1 MCYKYTVNHWK
12 HSLHRAYSL
21 FIMHIG
27 NEVYINAQS
36 LFIIHIQSNLT
47 SSYSGQ
53 TMGCICFLSV
63 FFHAFGKYTSWQTD
77 WLSLI
82 ANWTPIVKRLPSG
95 MNHQTEQFFMQ
106 MNTLLSLLM
115 LFFFFFSEEYM
126 CSLVPQSSTMCI
138 MYAIDCC
145 SSPTGLISQ
154 SRWRNGCRC
163 SSNQTC
169 NYRYYSYAWRV
180 LKRTISVL
188 YKLGQLKP
196 SLRALWLDSAFRNR
210 TSSFMGWILLSE
222 MVLKWSFTYYDWC
235 VIKYFGGF
243 DISNCRETA

>member
-82 ANWTPIVKRLPSG
+82 ANWTPIVKRLLSG

-115 LFFFFFSEEYM
+115 LFFFFFLRGVY
-126 CSLVPQSSTMCI
+126 VFSS
-138 MYAIDCC
+138 
-145 SSPTGLISQ
+145 SSIIHYVHNVCYWLLFLPNRFNFMKQMAKWLQ
-154 SRWRNGCRC
+154 M
-163 SSNQTC
+163 
-169 NYRYYSYAWRV
+169 
-180 LKRTISVL
+180 
-188 YKLGQLKP
+188 QLN
-196 SLRALWLDSAFRNR
+196 LD
-210 TSSFMGWILLSE
+210 M
-222 MVLKWSFTYYDWC
+222 
-235 VIKYFGGF
+235 
-243 DISNCRETA
+243 

>member
-1 MCYKYTVNHWK
+1 MRCTSM
-12 HSLHRAYSL
+12 HSLS
-21 FIMHIG
+21 
-27 NEVYINAQS
+27 
-36 LFIIHIQSNLT
+36 
-47 SSYSGQ
+47 SSYTYRAIWLLHTLVKLWVVSVS
-53 TMGCICFLSV
+53 FL
-63 FFHAFGKYTSWQTD
+63 FFFTPLGNTQVGRLTD
-77 WLSLI
+77 CHS
-82 ANWTPIVKRLPSG
+82 S
-95 MNHQTEQFFMQ
+95 QTELQSSRGSWVGWITKQNNSSCRWIRFCPC
-106 MNTLLSLLM
+106 LC
-115 LFFFFFSEEYM
+115 FFFFFSSEEYM
-126 CSLVPQSSTMCI
+126 CSPVPQSSTMCI

-145 SSPTGLISQ
+145 SSPTGLISR

-169 NYRYYSYAWRV
+169 NHRYYSYAWRV

-196 SLRALWLDSAFRNR
+196 SMRALWLDSAFRNR

>member
-1 MCYKYTVNHWK
+1 MRCTSM
-12 HSLHRAYSL
+12 HSLS
-21 FIMHIG
+21 
-27 NEVYINAQS
+27 
-36 LFIIHIQSNLT
+36 
-47 SSYSGQ
+47 SSYTYRAIWLLHTLVKLWVVSVS
-53 TMGCICFLSV
+53 FLF

-145 SSPTGLISQ
+145 SSPTGLISR

-169 NYRYYSYAWRV
+169 NHRYYSYAWRV
-180 LKRTISVL
+180 
-188 YKLGQLKP
+188 
-196 SLRALWLDSAFRNR
+196 
-210 TSSFMGWILLSE
+210 
-222 MVLKWSFTYYDWC
+222 
-235 VIKYFGGF
+235 
-243 DISNCRETA
+243 